1 MRKTLAILFFALCA
15 SPVFAQKES
24 GEYPWAKAAKIIDAN
39 DAKSRKA
46 EQKRE
51 TETEKSG
58 KKPEK
63 KADAENRKAQQQ

>member
-1 MRKTLAILFFALCA
+1 MRKTFTILFFALCA

-51 TETEKSG
+51 TGTEKSG
-58 KKPEK
+58 KKSEK
-63 KADAENRKAQQQ
+63 KPDAENRKAQQQ